1 MPFQQEPQS
10 YASHTTTYQDQ
21 PEHQHVPS
29 MGNAITTDDYYQAP
43 SPTREHT
50 SSTQLAVNQA
60 GYRAPSSIYEQAPG
74 QGPNNT
80 QQAVGAALWGEN
92 PHQHRNGPVI

>member
-1 MPFQQEPQS
+1 M
-10 YASHTTTYQDQ
+10 TYQDQ
-21 PEHQHVPS
+21 PDHQHVPS
-29 MGNAITTDDYYQAP
+29 MGNAVTTDDYYQAP

-74 QGPNNT
+74 QGPDNT
-80 QQAVGAALWGEN
+80 QQVVGTALWGEN